1 MPRPCSVCHHIRLPE
16 ISADMAGGVSDV
28 VIAKRYSLARS
39 SVQRHRQHVGAPNS
53 TVVAER
59 KSAAF
64 QALASLPSAA
74 EVNQAYASITSRID
88 AIAAKAETE
97 GSLAVALMGLRE
109 LRSTVTA
116 QAQLAGHVGSG
127 AQFQVNTQVNVDM
140 GSAVKEII
148 AALRPPPDAAIP
160 PELAVRLGDAD
171 VTAKSIV
178 TPEGGAPRA
187 TTADLACLI
196 SGFLLVIERVF
207 PRLIVC

>member
-1 MPRPCSVCHHIRLPE
+1 
-16 ISADMAGGVSDV
+16 MAGGVSDV
-28 VIAKRYSLARS
+28 VIAKRYALARS

-53 TVVAER
+53 TAVAER

-88 AIAAKAETE
+88 AIAAKAESE

-127 AQFQVNTQVNVDM
+127 AQVQVNTQVNVDL
-140 GSAVKEII
+140 GAAVKELI
-148 AALRPPPDAAIP
+148 AAIRPRPDPAIP
-160 PELAVRLGDAD
+160 PERAVHLEGAPPDAD
-171 VTAKSIV
+171 T
-178 TPEGGAPRA
+178 
-187 TTADLACLI
+187 LARLEA
-196 SGFLLVIERVF
+196 LVDGQ
-207 PRLIVC
+207 